1 MSSIFNLKQH
11 ISSLK
16 LAFFSILIGWILGVG
31 ALFTPIWQP
40 VELKVFDTLSVFT
53 APKKSTLPITIIGI
67 DEASFTQLGVRWPW
81 PRDMHAQLV
90 DRLTQSGAAV
100 IAFDVLF
107 PEPGSAKEDEA
118 FARSI
123 AAAGNVML
131 AADNVYHETAVS
143 RQWLRMDP
151 VSAFTLAGA
160 TTGLATMTLDGDTVA
175 RRMAEADDV
184 FWREAIR
191 TLMRSRPGSVPEPYV
206 PPGAMMRHIGP
217 AHTFPYVSYYQVLNA
232 DPSIP
237 PDFFVD
243 QIVLVGRDVRASP
256 ELGAAQADTFATPF
270 LMTTGFLTPGVE
282 IQATQIENAL
292 MGQTIQPVSPALNIL
307 AISSV
312 LFFTIP
318 LLFFWHPLR
327 STALAILLGGA
338 VVGVSVWLFAA
349 FNLWLA
355 TATPLLALS
364 VAFLSTGAGSY
375 FTERRRAGEIRSA
388 FAKYVS
394 SEVVEEM
401 IAHPEHL
408 KLGGHRREISVLFSD
423 LAGFTSLSEKLSA
436 DAVANVINLYLNAMT
451 QIIMAHEGTVDKFIG
466 DAVMAFWGAPLDDAE
481 HALHAVQSAIAMQ
494 DAMRDLQPQFRA
506 LGVDVLKLRIGV
518 NSGPA
523 IVGNMGSDLRFDY
536 TAIGDTVNLASRLE
550 GANKAYGTNI
560 MLANSTAEIVAGR
573 IPLRQIDRVRVKG
586 KNVPVNVFIPCEDAA
601 LVAATERAWAAYL
614 AKDWGNARACWQEI
628 RKIAPDDSLIKV
640 FDEKITAHESSPP
653 PADWD
658 GSVALEKL

>member
-1 MSSIFNLKQH
+1 MA
-11 ISSLK
+11 ISLQNRKHALK
-16 LAFFSILIGWILGVG
+16 LMVFSVFAGWILSIS
-31 ALFTPIWQP
+31 ALFSPIWQP
-40 VELKVFDTLSVFT
+40 IELKVFDLFSIFT
-53 APKKSTLPITIIGI
+53 AQKKSTLPITIVGI

-81 PRDMHAQLV
+81 PRDMHAHLV
-90 DRLTQSGAAV
+90 DRLAQSGAAV

-107 PEPGSAKEDEA
+107 PEPGSTKEDDA

-131 AADNVYHETAVS
+131 AADNIYHETAVS

-151 VSAFTLAGA
+151 IAQFTLAGA

-175 RRMAEADDV
+175 RRMAEAGDA

-191 TLMRSRPGSVPEPYV
+191 TLIRNRPGSVEEPYV
-206 PPGAMMRHIGP
+206 PPGALMRHIGP
-217 AHTFPYVSYYQVLNA
+217 THTFPYVSYYQVLNA

-237 PDFFVD
+237 PNFFVD
-243 QIVLVGRDVRASP
+243 QIVLIGRDVRASP

-270 LMTTGFLTPGVE
+270 LITTGLLTPGVE
-282 IQATQIENAL
+282 IHATQIENAL
-292 MGQTIQPVSPALNIL
+292 MGQTIQPVTHTQNIL

-312 LFFTIP
+312 LFLAMP

-327 STALAILLGGA
+327 SIVLAILLGGA
-338 VVGVSVWLFAA
+338 VVGASVWLFAVY
-349 FNLWLA
+349 NLWLA

-364 VAFLSTGAGSY
+364 IAFLSTGAGSY
-375 FTERRRAGEIRSA
+375 LTERRRAGEIRSA

-401 IAHPEHL
+401 IAHPERL
-408 KLGGHRREISVLFSD
+408 KLGGHRREVSILFSD
-423 LAGFTSLSEKLSA
+423 LAGFTSMSEKLSA

-451 QIIMAHEGTVDKFIG
+451 RIIMAHEGTVDKFIG

-494 DAMRDLQPQFRA
+494 NAMRDLQPQLQA
-506 LGVDVLKLRIGV
+506 LGVDALKLRIGI
-518 NSGPA
+518 NSGHA

-550 GANKAYGTNI
+550 GANKAYGTDI
-560 MLANSTAEIVAGR
+560 MLANSTAEIVKEY
-573 IPLRQIDRVRVKG
+573 IPLRQIDRIRVKG
-586 KNVPVNVFIPCEDAA
+586 KNIPVDVFTPCED
-601 LVAATERAWAAYL
+601 VTIVTETEHAWVAYL
-614 AKDWGNARACWQEI
+614 AKDWDSARTYWQKI
-628 RKIAPDDSLIKV
+628 RKMAPNDSLIEV

-653 PADWD
+653 PPDWD
-658 GSVALEKL
+658 GSVALDKL

>member
-1 MSSIFNLKQH
+1 MPLNLRNRMPA
-11 ISSLK
+11 LK
-16 LAFFSILIGWILGVG
+16 LMLLSVLAGWVLSVG
-31 ALFTPIWQP
+31 ALFTPIWQTA
-40 VELKVFDTLSVFT
+40 ELKVFDVLSVLT
-53 APKKSTLPITIIGI
+53 APKKSVLPITIIGI

-107 PEPGSAKEDEA
+107 PEPASEAEDEA

-123 AAAGNVML
+123 AAAGNVVL

-151 VSAFTLAGA
+151 VNAFTLAGA
-160 TTGLATMTLDGDTVA
+160 ATGLATMTLDGDTVS
-175 RRMAEADDV
+175 RRMAEADDA

-191 TLMRSRPGSVPEPYV
+191 TLIRSRPGSVEEPYV
-206 PPGAMMRHIGP
+206 PPGAMVRHIGP
-217 AHTFPYVSYYQVLNA
+217 AHTFPYVSYYQVLNG

-237 PDFFVD
+237 PDFFLD

-270 LMTTGFLTPGVE
+270 LMTSGLLVPGVE

-292 MGQTIQPVSPALNIL
+292 MGQTIQPVAPALNIL

-312 LFFTIP
+312 LLLAMP
-318 LLFFWHPLR
+318 LLLFWHPLR
-327 STALAILLGGA
+327 STLLALLIGGA
-338 VVGVSVWLFAA
+338 AVGVSVWLFAS

-355 TATPLLALS
+355 TATPLLALTI
-364 VAFLSTGAGSY
+364 AFLCTGAGSY

-388 FAKYVS
+388 FTKYVS

-401 IAHPEHL
+401 IAHPERL
-408 KLGGHRREISVLFSD
+408 KLGGHRREVSVLFSD
-423 LAGFTSLSEKLSA
+423 LASFTSMSEKLSP
-436 DAVANVINLYLNAMT
+436 DAVAAVINIYLNAMT
-451 QIIMAHEGTVDKFIG
+451 RIIMAHEGTVDKFIG

-481 HALHAVQSAIAMQ
+481 HALHAAQSAIAMQ
-494 DAMRDLQPQFRA
+494 QAMHDLQPQFRE
-506 LGVDVLKLRIGV
+506 LGVEVLKLRIGV

-523 IVGNMGSDLRFDY
+523 IIGNMGSDLRFDY

-560 MLANSTAEIVAGR
+560 MLANSTAEIVKGR

-586 KNVPVNVFIPCEDAA
+586 KNVPVDVFTPCDNAA
-601 LVAATERAWAAYL
+601 LVSATERAWAAYL
-614 AKDWGNARACWQEI
+614 ARDWNGARACWQEVRELAPGDSLI
-628 RKIAPDDSLIKV
+628 EVFERKIA
-640 FDEKITAHESSPP
+640 EHEASPP
-653 PADWD
+653 PPDWD
-658 GSVALEKL
+658 GSVALDKL

>member
-1 MSSIFNLKQH
+1 MPINLHNRKPAM
-11 ISSLK
+11 K
-16 LAFFSILIGWILGVG
+16 LMLLSVLAGWILSVA
-31 ALFTPIWQP
+31 ALLAPVWQP
-40 VELKVFDTLSVFT
+40 MEQKVFDILSVFT
-53 APKKSTLPITIIGI
+53 APKKSVLPITIIGI

-107 PEPGSAKEDEA
+107 PEPGSTSEDEA

-123 AAAGNVML
+123 AAAGNVVL
-131 AADNVYHETAVS
+131 AADHVYHETAIS

-151 VSAFTLAGA
+151 VALFTLAGA
-160 TTGLATMTLDGDTVA
+160 TTGLATMTLDGDTVV
-175 RRMAEADDV
+175 RRMAEAEDA

-191 TLMRSRPGSVPEPYV
+191 ALIRSRPGSVEEPYV
-206 PPGAMMRHIGP
+206 PPGVMMRHIGP
-217 AHTFPYVSYYQVLNA
+217 THTFPYVSYYQVLNA

-237 PDFFVD
+237 PDFFAD

-270 LMTTGFLTPGVE
+270 LMTTGLLTPGVE
-282 IQATQIENAL
+282 VHATQIENAL
-292 MGQTIQPVSPALNIL
+292 MGQTIQQVSPTLNVL
-307 AISSV
+307 AISFV
-312 LFFTIP
+312 LLLAMP
-318 LLFFWHPLR
+318 VLFFWHPLR
-327 STALAILLGGA
+327 STMLAIFLGGA
-338 VVGVSVWLFAA
+338 VVGVSAWLFTA

-394 SEVVEEM
+394 SEVVEEV
-401 IAHPEHL
+401 IAHPERL
-408 KLGGHRREISVLFSD
+408 KLGGHRREVSVLFSD
-423 LAGFTSLSEKLSA
+423 LAGFTSLSEKLSP
-436 DAVANVINLYLNAMT
+436 DAVAAVINLYLNAMT
-451 QIIMAHEGTVDKFIG
+451 RIIMAHEGTVDKYIG

-506 LGVDVLKLRIGV
+506 LGVDALKLRIGI
-518 NSGPA
+518 NSGTA
-523 IVGNMGSDLRFDY
+523 IIGNMGSDLRFDY

-560 MLANSTAEIVAGR
+560 MLANSTAEIVRER
-573 IPLRQIDRVRVKG
+573 IPLRQVDRVRVKG
-586 KNVPVNVFIPCEDAA
+586 KSVPVDVFTPCEDAT
-601 LVAATERAWAAYL
+601 LVAATERARNAYL
-614 AKDWGNARACWQEI
+614 ARDWNTARACWQEVREI
-628 RKIAPDDSLIKV
+628 APGDSLADAFDKKIA
-640 FDEKITAHESSPP
+640 AHESSPP
-653 PADWD
+653 PDDWD
-658 GSVALEKL
+658 GSVALDKL

>member
-1 MSSIFNLKQH
+1 MSINLHNRKPA
-11 ISSLK
+11 LK
-16 LAFFSILIGWILGVG
+16 LMLLSVLTGWALSVG

-40 VELKVFDTLSVFT
+40 IELKIFDVLSIST
-53 APKKSTLPITIIGI
+53 APKKSALPITIIGI

-90 DRLTQSGAAV
+90 DRLAQSGAAV

-107 PEPGSAKEDEA
+107 SEPGPKSEDIA

-151 VSAFTLAGA
+151 VATFTLAGA

-175 RRMAEADDV
+175 RRMAEADDA
-184 FWREAIR
+184 FWRVAIR
-191 TLMRSRPGSVPEPYV
+191 TLMSSRPGSVPEPYV
-206 PPGAMMRHIGP
+206 PPGAMMRHLGP

-237 PDFFVD
+237 PDFFAD
-243 QIVLVGRDVRASP
+243 QIVLVGRDVRVSP

-270 LMTTGFLTPGVE
+270 LMTTGLLTPGVE

-307 AISSV
+307 AISCV
-312 LFFTIP
+312 LLLAMP

-327 STALAILLGGA
+327 STVLAIFLGGA

-355 TATPLLALS
+355 MATPLLALS
-364 VAFLSTGAGSY
+364 VAFLSTGVGSY

-401 IAHPEHL
+401 IAHPERM
-408 KLGGHRREISVLFSD
+408 KLGGHRREVSVLFSD
-423 LAGFTSLSEKLSA
+423 LAGFTSLSEKLSP

-451 QIIMAHEGTVDKFIG
+451 RIIMAHDGTVDKFIG

-494 DAMRDLQPQFRA
+494 EAMRDLQPQFRA

-523 IVGNMGSDLRFDY
+523 IIGNMGSDLRFDY

-560 MLANSTAEIVAGR
+560 MLASSTAEIVKGR

-586 KNVPVNVFIPCEDAA
+586 KNVPVDVFTPCADATLA
-601 LVAATERAWAAYL
+601 AATERAWKAYL
-614 AKDWGNARACWQEI
+614 ARDWNGARACWKEVREI
-628 RKIAPDDSLIKV
+628 TPGDSLADA
-640 FDEKITAHESSPP
+640 FDKKISAHESSPP
-653 PADWD
+653 PPDWD
-658 GSVALEKL
+658 GSVSLDKL

>member
-1 MSSIFNLKQH
+1 MFLNLRNRKPAM
-11 ISSLK
+11 K
-16 LAFFSILIGWILGVG
+16 LMLLSVLAGWILSVG

-40 VELKVFDTLSVFT
+40 MELKIFDLLSVLT
-53 APKKSTLPITIIGI
+53 APKKSALPITIIGI

-90 DRLTQSGAAV
+90 DRLAQSGAAV

-107 PEPGSAKEDEA
+107 PEPGSINEDDA

-123 AAAGNVML
+123 AAAGNVVL

-151 VSAFTLAGA
+151 VALFTLAGA
-160 TTGLATMTLDGDTVA
+160 ATGLATMTLDGDTVA
-175 RRMAEADDV
+175 RRMAEADDA
-184 FWREAIR
+184 FWRAAIR
-191 TLMRSRPGSVPEPYV
+191 TLIRSRPGSVEEPYV
-206 PPGAMMRHIGP
+206 PPGAMMRHLGP
-217 AHTFPYVSYYQVLNA
+217 THTFPYVSYYQVLNA

-237 PDFFVD
+237 PDFFAN

-270 LMTTGFLTPGVE
+270 LMTSGLLTPGVE

-312 LFFTIP
+312 LLLAMP

-327 STALAILLGGA
+327 STALAVLLGGSA
-338 VVGVSVWLFAA
+338 IGVSAWLFAT

-355 TATPLLALS
+355 TATPLLALAI
-364 VAFLSTGAGSY
+364 AFLSTGVGSY
-375 FTERRRAGEIRSA
+375 FTERRRAREIRSA

-401 IAHPEHL
+401 IVHPEHL

-423 LAGFTSLSEKLSA
+423 LAGFTSLSEKLSP
-436 DAVANVINLYLNAMT
+436 DAVANVINIYLNAMT
-451 QIIMAHEGTVDKFIG
+451 RIIMAHEGTVDKFIG

-506 LGVDVLKLRIGV
+506 LGVDVLKLRIGI

-523 IVGNMGSDLRFDY
+523 IIGNMGSDLRFDY

-560 MLANSTAEIVAGR
+560 MLANSTAEIVRER
-573 IPLRQIDRVRVKG
+573 IPLRQIDRIRVKG
-586 KNVPVNVFIPCEDAA
+586 KNVPVDVFTPCEDAT
-601 LVAATERAWAAYL
+601 LVAATERAWKAYL
-614 AKDWGNARACWQEI
+614 ARDWNGARACWQKVREI
-628 RKIAPDDSLIKV
+628 APGDSLAEAFDKKIA
-640 FDEKITAHESSPP
+640 AHESSPP
-653 PADWD
+653 PDDWD
-658 GSVALEKL
+658 GSVALDKL

>member
-1 MSSIFNLKQH
+1 MPLNLSNRKPA
-11 ISSLK
+11 LK
-16 LAFFSILIGWILGVG
+16 LMILSVLAGWILSVG

-40 VELKVFDTLSVFT
+40 AELKIFDVFSIYT

-81 PRDMHAQLV
+81 PRDMHAQLI

-107 PEPGSAKEDEA
+107 PEPGSTDEDDA

-123 AAAGNVML
+123 AAAGNVVL
-131 AADNVYHETAVS
+131 AADNVYHETAIS

-151 VSAFTLAGA
+151 VALFTLAGA
-160 TTGLATMTLDGDTVA
+160 ATGLATMSLDGDTVA
-175 RRMAEADDV
+175 RRMAEADDA
-184 FWREAIR
+184 FWRVAIR
-191 TLMRSRPGSVPEPYV
+191 TLIRNRPGSVPEPYV
-206 PPGAMMRHIGP
+206 PPGAMIRHIGP
-217 AHTFPYVSYYQVLNA
+217 THTFPYVSYYQVLNG

-270 LMTTGFLTPGVE
+270 LMTTGLLTTGVE

-292 MGQTIQPVSPALNIL
+292 MGQIIRPVSPALNIL
-307 AISSV
+307 AISSM
-312 LFFTIP
+312 LLLAMP
-318 LLFFWHPLR
+318 LLVFWHPLR
-327 STALAILLGGA
+327 STVLAVLLGGS
-338 VVGVSVWLFAA
+338 VIGVSAWLFAA

-355 TATPLLALS
+355 TATPLLALAI
-364 VAFLSTGAGSY
+364 AFLSTGVGSY

-388 FAKYVS
+388 FSKYVS

-423 LAGFTSLSEKLSA
+423 LAGFTSMSEKLSP

-451 QIIMAHEGTVDKFIG
+451 RIIMAHEGTVDKFIG

-494 DAMRDLQPQFRA
+494 DAMYDLQPQFQA
-506 LGVDVLKLRIGV
+506 LGVDVLKLRIGI

-586 KNVPVNVFIPCEDAA
+586 KNVPVDVFIPCKDAT
-601 LVAATERAWAAYL
+601 LVTATARAWAAYL
-614 AKDWGNARACWQEI
+614 AKDWGGARAYWQEI
-628 RKIAPDDSLIKV
+628 RKIAPDDNLIEV
-640 FDEKITAHESSPP
+640 FDKKITAHESSPP
-653 PADWD
+653 PLDWD
-658 GSVALEKL
+658 GSVALDKL

>member
-1 MSSIFNLKQH
+1 MHLNLSNRKPA
-11 ISSLK
+11 LK
-16 LAFFSILIGWILGVG
+16 LMFFSVFAGWMLSAA
-31 ALFTPIWQP
+31 ALFSPVWQP
-40 VELKVFDTLSVFT
+40 VELKVFDVLSVFT
-53 APKKSTLPITIIGI
+53 SPKKSVLPITIIGI

-107 PEPGSAKEDEA
+107 PEPGSTNEDDA

-123 AAAGNVML
+123 AAAGNVVL
-131 AADNVYHETAVS
+131 AADNVYHETDVS

-151 VSAFTLAGA
+151 VSLFTLAGA
-160 TTGLATMTLDGDTVA
+160 ATGLATMTLDGDTVA
-175 RRMAEADDV
+175 RRMSEADDA

-191 TLMRSRPGSVPEPYV
+191 TLIRSRPGSVEEPYI
-206 PPGAMMRHIGP
+206 PPGAMMRHLGP
-217 AHTFPYVSYYQVLNA
+217 AHTFPYVSYYQVLNG

-243 QIVLVGRDVRASP
+243 QIVLIGRDVRASP

-270 LMTTGFLTPGVE
+270 LMTSGLLTTGVE

-307 AISSV
+307 AITSI
-312 LFFTIP
+312 LLLAMP

-327 STALAILLGGA
+327 STALALLLGSA
-338 VVGVSVWLFAA
+338 TIGVSVWLFAA
-349 FNLWLA
+349 YNLWLA
-355 TATPLLALS
+355 TATPLLALAI
-364 VAFLSTGAGSY
+364 AFLSTGVGSY

-388 FAKYVS
+388 FSKYVS

-401 IAHPEHL
+401 IAHPEQL
-408 KLGGHRREISVLFSD
+408 KLGGHRREVSVLFSD
-423 LAGFTSLSEKLSA
+423 LAGFTSMSEKLTP

-451 QIIMAHEGTVDKFIG
+451 RIIMAHEGTVDKFIG
-466 DAVMAFWGAPLDDAE
+466 DAVMAFWGAPMDDAE

-494 DAMRDLQPQFRA
+494 EAMRDMQPQFQA
-506 LGVDVLKLRIGV
+506 LGVDVLKLRIGI

-523 IVGNMGSDLRFDY
+523 IIGNMGSDLRFDY

-560 MLANSTAEIVAGR
+560 MLANSTAEIVKGR

-586 KNVPVNVFIPCEDAA
+586 KNVPVDVFIPCEDAA
-601 LVAATERAWAAYL
+601 LIAATERAWAAYL
-614 AKDWGNARACWQEI
+614 ARDWNGARACWQEI
-628 RKIAPDDSLIKV
+628 REIAPDDSLIAV
-640 FDEKITAHESSPP
+640 FEKKIAAHESSPP
-653 PADWD
+653 SSDWD
-658 GSVALEKL
+658 GSIALDKL

>member
-1 MSSIFNLKQH
+1 MA
-11 ISSLK
+11 ISLRNRKPALK
-16 LAFFSILIGWILGVG
+16 LMLLSVFAGWILSVA
-31 ALFTPIWQP
+31 ALFTPAWQP
-40 VELKVFDTLSVFT
+40 MEQKVFDVLSVFT
-53 APKKSTLPITIIGI
+53 APKKSALPITIIGI

-107 PEPGSAKEDEA
+107 PEPGTTGEDDA

-123 AAAGNVML
+123 AAAGNVVL

-151 VSAFTLAGA
+151 VALFTLAGA
-160 TTGLATMTLDGDTVA
+160 STGLATMSLDGDTVA
-175 RRMAEADDV
+175 RRMAEADDT
-184 FWREAIR
+184 FWRVAIR
-191 TLMRSRPGSVPEPYV
+191 ALMNSRPGSVEEPYV
-206 PPGAMMRHIGP
+206 PPGAMIRHLGP
-217 AHTFPYVSYYQVLNA
+217 THTFPYVSYYQVLNG

-270 LMTTGFLTPGVE
+270 LMTSGLLTPGVE

-292 MGQTIQPVSPALNIL
+292 MGQTIQPVAPELNIL
-307 AISSV
+307 AISAV
-312 LFFTIP
+312 LLLAMP

-327 STALAILLGGA
+327 STVLAVFLGGA
-338 VVGVSVWLFAA
+338 IVGVSAWLFAA

-355 TATPLLALS
+355 TATPLLALAA
-364 VAFLSTGAGSY
+364 AFLSTGVGSY

-388 FAKYVS
+388 FSKYVS
-394 SEVVEEM
+394 GEVVEEM
-401 IAHPEHL
+401 IAHPERL
-408 KLGGHRREISVLFSD
+408 KLGGNRREVSVLFSD
-423 LAGFTSLSEKLSA
+423 LAGFTSMSEKLSP
-436 DAVANVINLYLNAMT
+436 DAVAAVINLYLNAMT
-451 QIIMAHEGTVDKFIG
+451 RIIMAHQGTVDKFIG

-494 DAMRDLQPQFRA
+494 VAMRDLQPQFQA

-523 IVGNMGSDLRFDY
+523 IIGNMGSDLRFDY

-550 GANKAYGTNI
+550 GANKAYGTRI
-560 MLANSTAEIVAGR
+560 MLASSTAEIVKDR

-586 KNVPVNVFIPCEDAA
+586 KNVPVDVYTPCDDATLA
-601 LVAATERAWAAYL
+601 AATERAWAAYI
-614 AKDWGNARACWQEI
+614 ARDWNGARARWQEI
-628 RKIAPDDSLIKV
+628 RSIAPDDSLAEA
-640 FDEKITAHESSPP
+640 FDKKIAAHESSPP
-653 PADWD
+653 PDDWD
-658 GSVALEKL
+658 GSVALDKL

>member
-1 MSSIFNLKQH
+1 MHLNLHSRKPA
-11 ISSLK
+11 LK
-16 LAFFSILIGWILGVG
+16 LMLLSVLAGWILGVG
-31 ALFTPIWQP
+31 ALFTPVWQP
-40 VELKVFDTLSVFT
+40 MELKIFDAFSVFT
-53 APKKSTLPITIIGI
+53 APKKSALPITIIGI

-107 PEPGSAKEDEA
+107 PEPGPTGEDDA

-123 AAAGNVML
+123 AAAGNVVL

-151 VSAFTLAGA
+151 VALFTLAGA
-160 TTGLATMTLDGDTVA
+160 ATGLATMSLDGDTVA
-175 RRMAEADDV
+175 RRMAEADDA
-184 FWREAIR
+184 FWRVAIR
-191 TLMRSRPGSVPEPYV
+191 ALMNSRPGSVPEPYV
-206 PPGAMMRHIGP
+206 PPGAMMRHLGQT
-217 AHTFPYVSYYQVLNA
+217 HTFPYVSYYQVLNA

-237 PDFFVD
+237 PDFFLD
-243 QIVLVGRDVRASP
+243 QIVLIGRDVRASP

-270 LMTTGFLTPGVE
+270 LMTTGLLTPGVE

-312 LFFTIP
+312 LLLAMP

-327 STALAILLGGA
+327 SAVLAVLLGGA
-338 VVGVSVWLFAA
+338 LAGVSAWLFAA

-388 FAKYVS
+388 FTKYVS

-401 IAHPEHL
+401 IAHPERL
-408 KLGGHRREISVLFSD
+408 KLGGHRREVSVLFSD
-423 LAGFTSLSEKLSA
+423 LAGFTSMSEKLSP
-436 DAVANVINLYLNAMT
+436 DAVANVINIYLNAMT
-451 QIIMAHEGTVDKFIG
+451 RIIMAHEGTVDKFIG

-494 DAMRDLQPQFRA
+494 QAMRDLQPQFQA

-523 IVGNMGSDLRFDY
+523 IIGNMGSDLRFDY

-550 GANKAYGTNI
+550 GANKAYGTGI
-560 MLANSTAEIVAGR
+560 MLAGSTAGIVRER

-586 KNVPVNVFIPCEDAA
+586 KNVPVDVYTPCEDAA
-601 LVAATERAWAAYL
+601 LAAATERAWEAYL
-614 AKDWGNARACWQEI
+614 ARDWNGARACWQEVREI
-628 RKIAPDDSLIKV
+628 APGDSLAEAFDRKIA
-640 FDEKITAHESSPP
+640 AHESSPP
-653 PADWD
+653 PDDWD
-658 GSVALEKL
+658 GSVALDKL